1 MLALLMAG
9 GKGTRLGSGVE
20 KPLLEFEGKPLAA
33 HVIAALAESEI
44 EDIVMVTSPCTPRT
58 TRWASDSRVRVL
70 VAPGHGYIQDYQ
82 WAIRR
87 LCLQGPVLV
96 ISADLPLITH
106 RLIDTIVRLRAR
118 IESPALGVYCSSDFC
133 KQEPG
138 TPDRTFHEN
147 SKRLVPSGINIV
159 DASMADQPQPETML
173 VVRDKS
179 LLCNINTMADLKR
192 LTIAHRSEAQ
202 KHG

>member
-20 KPLLEFEGKPLAA
+20 KPLVEFDGKPFAA

-44 EDIVMVTSPCTPRT
+44 ENVVMVTSLCTPRT
-58 TRWASDSRVRVL
+58 TRWARDSRVRVL
-70 VAPGHGYIQDYQ
+70 VAPGHGYIEDYQ
-82 WAIRR
+82 WAMKR

-118 IESPALGVYCSSDFC
+118 IETPALGVYRTSDSREEGPEVCNRTLLESS
-133 KQEPG
+133 
-138 TPDRTFHEN
+138 T
-147 SKRLVPSGINIV
+147 RLVPTGINIV
-159 DASMADQPQPETML
+159 DASLADQPQSETML
-173 VVRDKS
+173 VVRDTAQ
-179 LLCNINTMADLKR
+179 LWNINANGDLER
-192 LTIAHRSEAQ
+192 LIAHRSEAQ
-202 KHG
+202 KRG

>member
-9 GKGTRLGSGVE
+9 GKGTRLGPAVE

-33 HVIAALAESEI
+33 HVIAAVAESEI
-44 EDIVMVTSPCTPRT
+44 ENVVMVTSLCTPRT
-58 TRWASDSRVRVL
+58 TRWARDSGVWVL

-82 WAIRR
+82 WAMKR

-106 RLIDTIVRLRAR
+106 QLIDAIIRLRAR
-118 IESPALGVYCSSDFC
+118 IETPALGVYRSSDFC
-133 KQEPG
+133 EEGPK
-138 TPDRTFHEN
+138 TPDRTLLEN
-147 SKRLVPSGINIV
+147 SQRLAPSGINIV
-159 DASMADQPQPETML
+159 DASMVDQPQAETMF
-173 VVRDKS
+173 VVRNTS
-179 LLCNINTMADLKR
+179 LLCNINTMSDLKR
-192 LTIAHRSEAQ
+192 LIAHRSVAQ